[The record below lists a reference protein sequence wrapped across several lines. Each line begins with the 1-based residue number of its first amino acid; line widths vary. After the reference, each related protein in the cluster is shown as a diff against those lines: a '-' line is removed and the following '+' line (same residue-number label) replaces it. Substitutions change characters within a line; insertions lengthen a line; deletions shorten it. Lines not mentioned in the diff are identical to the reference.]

1 MSRAYT
7 TRRLGIVQAIVSKL
21 KDINGSGA
29 YLTDLNENVSP
40 RLKFWDEVEVFP
52 TVHLNAGSET
62 REYQA
67 GGYKDRFLSIT
78 LRCYVQAEDAVEA
91 LDELMEDVET
101 VLEENSRLEYF
112 DRTNTGQFTQQITI
126 VSIETDEGVLEPMGV
141 GEMLIEVRYQK
152 MQARAKVHV
161 LAFSR

>member
-7 TRRLGIVQAIVSKL
+7 TRRLGIVNAIVDKL

-29 YLTDLNENVSP
+29 LLTDLNENVSP
-40 RLKFWDEVEVFP
+40 RLKFWDEVEEFP
-52 TVHLNAGSET
+52 AVHLNAGSET

-78 LRCYVQAEDAVEA
+78 LRCYVQAEDAVAA

-101 VLEENSRLEYF
+101 VLEDNSRLAYT
-112 DRTNTGQFTQQITI
+112 DRTGATQYTQQITI
-126 VSIETDEGVLEPMGV
+126 VSIDTDEGVLEPLGV
-141 GEMLIEVRYQK
+141 GEMLIEVRY
-152 MQARAKVHV
+152 
-161 LAFSR
+161 